1 MGSFPLNLGQLG
13 ADTITSGVSSG
24 MDLAFG
30 AISSG
35 INGSISGHYARKQ
48 MRYQDKIN
56 VKNWNMQNAYNLPSA
71 QVERLRAA
79 GLNPDL
85 MYGGGAS
92 NVTNLPSSVGL
103 AQANPTSSY
112 NPLAFAQLEVARSS
126 ARAND
131 AAAEKSL
138 AEANEIRNRTPSK
151 QGTTFIG
158 QVMQKLFPQD
168 VKNVWWNDDGTA
180 YSEVRKPG
188 FTNFGQAPFD
198 YIGNNYTSEDIN
210 NLLKVLEYNRASSAF
225 DAEKSQNALYKAIAE
240 GKLKDSSVV
249 DALVHMPKMEY
260 DKLHQD
266 FLKAVEDTKLQQI
279 MQDYQRAQI
288 DKTHHEISAIDAD
301 AALKRFEVKFRK
313 STDMNYQIDAL
324 LKDWNT
330 LDTKGKLMRILEIG
344 LLFGAA
350 NLHL

>member
-1 MGSFPLNLGQLG
+1 MGSFPLSWSQLG
-13 ADTITSGVSSG
+13 ADAITSGLSSG

-30 AISSG
+30 SLSSG
-35 INGSISGHYARKQ
+35 INGSISGHYARKM

-56 VKNWNMQNAYNLPSA
+56 VKNWNMQNEYNLPSA

-103 AQANPTSSY
+103 AQANPNSSY

-131 AAAEKSL
+131 AAADKAK
-138 AEANEIRNRTPSK
+138 AEADEIRNRTPSK
-151 QGTTFIG
+151 QGSNIIN
-158 QVMQKLFPQD
+158 QVMSKLFPQD
-168 VKNVWWNDDGTA
+168 DKEVWWNDDGTA

-188 FTNFGQAPFD
+188 FTNYGHVTVDFNG
-198 YIGNNYTSEDIN
+198 GYTSEDIN
-210 NLLKVLEYNRASSAF
+210 NLLKVLEYNRGSNAF

-288 DKTHHEISAIDAD
+288 DKTHHEIKAIDAD
-301 AALKRFEVKFRK
+301 AALKRFEVQFRK

>member
-1 MGSFPLNLGQLG
+1 MGSFPLHLDQLG
-13 ADTITSGVSSG
+13 ADAITSGVSSG
-24 MDLAFG
+24 LDIGFG
-30 AISSG
+30 SLSSG
-35 INGSISGHYARKQ
+35 INGSISGHYARKM

-103 AQANPTSSY
+103 AQANSSSSY
-112 NPLAFAQLEVARSS
+112 DPLAFAQLEVARSS

-151 QGTTFIG
+151 QGSNIIS

-168 VKNVWWNDDGTA
+168 DKEVWWNDDATA

-188 FTNFGQAPFD
+188 FTNYGHVPVD
-198 YIGNNYTSEDIN
+198 YNAGYTSEDIN
-210 NLLKVLEYNRASSAF
+210 NLLKVLEYNRGSSAF

-249 DALVHMPKMEY
+249 DALVKMPKMEY

-301 AALKRFEVKFRK
+301 AALKRFEVQFRK